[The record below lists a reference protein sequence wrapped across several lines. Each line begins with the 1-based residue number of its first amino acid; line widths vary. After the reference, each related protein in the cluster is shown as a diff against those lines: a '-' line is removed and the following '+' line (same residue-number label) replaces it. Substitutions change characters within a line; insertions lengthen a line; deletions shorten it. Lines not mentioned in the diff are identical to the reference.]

1 MLSSVLRDDRYYYHP
16 EPPYS
21 TIEPQS
27 HDRLYEYPERRRLDG
42 NKRQGR
48 IIYYANLPE
57 VTRAPPE
64 PPRRERFDYRPANR
78 YYDDRYYSPYPY
90 RKDPIPYPGQKNPLR
105 PRYEERSMEKA
116 PYSPEKVQSDGS
128 GREGKKKPERRTY
141 EENDRNQFSQN
152 NSQR

>member
-1 MLSSVLRDDRYYYHP
+1 MLRDDRYYYP
-16 EPPYS
+16 EPQYS
-21 TIEPQS
+21 PRDPHS
-27 HDRLYEYPERRRLDG
+27 YDRLYDNQDRRRLDG

-64 PPRRERFDYRPANR
+64 PSRRERFDYRPTNS

-90 RKDPIPYPGQKNPLR
+90 RKDPIPYSGRKNPVR

-116 PYSPEKVQSDGS
+116 PYSPEKDQTDESR
-128 GREGKKKPERRTY
+128 REGKKKPERRTY

-152 NSQR
+152 NGQR